1 MTIINHIVSFII
13 MILIPTIVYT
23 GIDLFYKNSRLEK
36 IQDERFEY
44 AELNNIDIL
53 NRNYNDHPDEYKE
66 LDNILKDKRDKIM
79 NTSSYIGLFIGI
91 TILFYSVYFNIKIWG
106 IPFGGAFL
114 IISYILFMNNNYIRF
129 FVLILLLFIL
139 VLFLTNKK
147 YLKI

>member
-1 MTIINHIVSFII
+1 MQAVKKGLFFSFLSPFNEIFSRLIIVI
-13 MILIPTIVYT
+13 
-23 GIDLFYKNSRLEK
+23 YKNSRLEK
-36 IQDERFEY
+36 IQDKRSEY

-53 NRNYNDHPDEYKE
+53 NYNYNDYPDEYKE
-66 LDNILKDKRDKIM
+66 LNNILKNKTEKIM
-79 NTSSYIGLFIGI
+79 NISSYIGLFIGI
-91 TILFYSVYFNIKIWG
+91 TILFYSIYFNIKIWG